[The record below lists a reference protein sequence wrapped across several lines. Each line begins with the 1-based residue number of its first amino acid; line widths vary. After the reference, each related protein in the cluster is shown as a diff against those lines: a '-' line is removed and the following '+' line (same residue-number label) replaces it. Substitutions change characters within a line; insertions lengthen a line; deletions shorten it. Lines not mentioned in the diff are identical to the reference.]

1 MIIISTKHNG
11 HVIMLRRT
19 APKTVNLPNGRS
31 LISCYRRTTRNQLPE
46 NVKTE
51 KTYKQRVALKIKDIE

>member
-1 MIIISTKHNG
+1 
-11 HVIMLRRT
+11 MLRRT

>member
-19 APKTVNLPNGRS
+19 APKTVNLLNGRS
-31 LISCYRRTTRNQLPE
+31 LISCYRRTRNQLPE
-46 NVKTE
+46 NVKTG
-51 KTYKQRVALKIKDIE
+51 KTYKQRVALKRKDVE